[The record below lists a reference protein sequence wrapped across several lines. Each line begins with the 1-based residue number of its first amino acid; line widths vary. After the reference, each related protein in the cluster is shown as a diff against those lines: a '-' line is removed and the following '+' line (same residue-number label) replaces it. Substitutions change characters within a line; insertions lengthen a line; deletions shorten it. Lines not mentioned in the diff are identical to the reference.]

1 MIFKSK
7 VMKIDNVRMQQALFF
22 LTLFALILPNVAL
35 CVTEHLGVW
44 GSVCN
49 VIVPLNAYA
58 VALTVFR
65 KVGRAV
71 WMLFPFLFLAAFQLV
86 LLYLFGRSIIGVDMF
101 LNLVT
106 TNAAEASELLDNLIP
121 AVSTVVVIYV
131 PTLVLATISAFGK
144 VEMPALFTRKARAAG
159 LITFV
164 SGCIVTALCSV
175 TMKDYRVKDDLYP
188 VNVCYN
194 LYLAIHQSW
203 RAAHYEETSKDYSF
217 HAKATHPKDSTE
229 VYVLVIGETARAC
242 EFSLYG
248 YPRPTTPRLSR
259 TKGVT
264 AFSEA
269 LTQSNT
275 THRSV
280 PMLLTAASA
289 GDHERLVREKGLI
302 AAFREAG
309 FHTTSISNQ
318 RRNNS
323 YIDFL
328 GEEADDC
335 RFIKDN
341 VPEDSNVLDGELV
354 HLTAEVLSKKR
365 RKELIVLHTYGSHF
379 NYRERYPRSQAYFKP
394 DDATEARRENRP
406 SLINAY
412 DNSIRYTDLVLSRLI
427 SLMAERHIA
436 AALMYT
442 SDHGENIFDDSRELF
457 LHASPTASRYEL
469 HVPLIVWTS
478 DLYRKDY
485 PQIYKAL
492 VSNKKKTVQ
501 TSVSVFYTMLQL
513 AGIATP
519 AFVPHSSVAS
529 PTYRCD
535 KIRYLSDR
543 EL

>member
-1 MIFKSK
+1 MFFKNRQI
-7 VMKIDNVRMQQALFF
+7 KISPVRMQQVLFF
-22 LTLFALILPNVAL
+22 LTLFALIVPNVAL
-35 CVTEHLGVW
+35 CFTERLGLW

-49 VIVPLNAYA
+49 IVLPLGAYS
-58 VALTVFR
+58 VALMAFR

-86 LLYLFGRSIIGVDMF
+86 LLYLFGKSIIGVDMF

-121 AVSTVVVIYV
+121 AVSTVVLIYV

-144 VEMPALFTRKARAAG
+144 AEMPVLFMRKARVAG
-159 LITFV
+159 FATFV
-164 SGCIVTALCSV
+164 SGCVVTALCSFI
-175 TMKDYRVKDDLYP
+175 MKDYRVKDDLYP

-194 LYLAIHQSW
+194 LYLAIQQSW
-203 RAAHYEETSKDYSF
+203 RAAHYEETSRNFSF

-248 YPRPTTPRLSR
+248 YSRPTTPRLSR
-259 TKGVT
+259 TDGVT
-264 AFSEA
+264 AFSDA

-280 PMLLTAASA
+280 PMLLSAASA
-289 GDHERLVREKGLI
+289 GDHERLVREKGVI

-309 FHTTSISNQ
+309 FHTTFISNQ

-335 RFIKDN
+335 RFIKDD
-341 VPEDSNVLDGELV
+341 VPDDSNILDGELV
-354 HLTAEVLSKKR
+354 RLTAEVLAKKR

-379 NYRERYPRSQAYFKP
+379 NYRERYPRSQAYFRP

-427 SLMAERHIA
+427 SLMAERHVA

-442 SDHGENIFDDSRELF
+442 SDHGENIFDDSRGLF

-478 DLYRKDY
+478 DRYREDY
-485 PQIYKAL
+485 PQICEAL
-492 VSNKKKTVQ
+492 ARNKKKTVQ
-501 TSVSVFYTMLQL
+501 TSVSVFYTMLQM
-513 AGIATP
+513 AGITTHL
-519 AFVPHSSVAS
+519 FVPHSSVAS
-529 PTYRCD
+529 PTYRCGE
-535 KIRYLSDR
+535 IRYLSDR